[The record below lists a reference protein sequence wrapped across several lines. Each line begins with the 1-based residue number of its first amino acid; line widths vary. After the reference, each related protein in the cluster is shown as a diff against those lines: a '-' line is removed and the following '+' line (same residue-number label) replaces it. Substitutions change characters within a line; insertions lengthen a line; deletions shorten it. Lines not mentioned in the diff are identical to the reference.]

1 MSVAGLEVLFECKDA
16 ASLSAKRQLGQK
28 TAATSRPCAC
38 LIACREGCAALTD
51 GWGGAGVRR
60 IDDAGCVRYTVNSS
74 LGPITLI
81 HTLVCQAA
89 GNQAPFLVI

>member
-1 MSVAGLEVLFECKDA
+1 MQLTCLCVTITSIISVVTCSCPDMSVAGLEVLFECKDA

-51 GWGGAGVRR
+51 GWGGGQGS
-60 IDDAGCVRYTVNSS
+60 DE
-74 LGPITLI
+74 
-81 HTLVCQAA
+81 
-89 GNQAPFLVI
+89 